1 MEHYTK
7 ADFIRTCFRDCLKD
21 GQPHNFK
28 ELLEYVQKEAMGT
41 PYEGKIDR
49 NTLGVYCQKIL
60 NDPAQCYNKL
70 SRGVYQKGLP
80 KGELGAI
87 TDEHMSQLY
96 ELYNRAHNLAL
107 GILDMHHQ
115 YSTEFPQ
122 TAKSLSSEYRD
133 MLDGIGKC
141 TSALNFWIAGM
152 ENPIL
157 DIQTEQNQEEAEEPE
172 EAEGFTMQM

>member
-1 MEHYTK
+1 MEYYTK
-7 ADFIRTCFRDCLKD
+7 ADFIRACFRDCLKD
-21 GQPHNFK
+21 GQPHRFQ
-28 ELLEYVQKEAMGT
+28 EILEYIQREAVGT
-41 PYEGKIDR
+41 PYEGKIDP
-49 NTLGVYCQKIL
+49 NTLGVYCRSIL
-60 NDPAQCYNKL
+60 ENPAQCYNRL

-80 KGELGAI
+80 THELGAI
-87 TDEHMSQLY
+87 TENHMSQLY
-96 ELYNRAHNLAL
+96 ELYSQAHDLAL

-115 YSTEFPQ
+115 YSAEFPR

-133 MLDGIGKC
+133 MLEGIGKC

-157 DIQTEQNQEEAEEPE
+157 DIQSEQNQEEMEEPE